1 MGPVVEADGA
11 GVDGAGKGAGAD
23 FGAQAT
29 VINNSIAIA
38 IDNLFISPAY
48 AETDTTL

>member
-1 MGPVVEADGA
+1 MRPIVDVAGV

-38 IDNLFISPAY
+38 IDNLFIFPPY
-48 AETDTTL
+48 AENDTTL